1 MGTSKRVGGGIK
13 VAIIGGGPA
22 GLAAAIE
29 LARLPF
35 VNWSLYEQK
44 PTISEIGTG
53 ITLQRNTWRLLEQL
67 GASKHLGP
75 DDFFR
80 PVDGHD
86 NQDGR
91 TGVVVK
97 QTHPPAHV
105 ASHQA
110 PCRVHR
116 GKLQKALLR
125 EADESRIQTGMKLND
140 IERLPGGKLRLT
152 FGNGFIDEVD
162 LLVGA
167 DGIRSVVSHF
177 AFPEYSVSYTG
188 MTAYRTVVNARDVE
202 QIDGIPRATV
212 FWYSTDGKWIYTT
225 PLDNNDWELT
235 CRIREADDGNRSSW
249 GREVSVAEFI
259 AGFQEYCQ
267 PVQELLSLVTR
278 VKRFDYFGGRR
289 LDLVVKC
296 GSVALIGDA
305 SHPLS
310 GAFGAGAAFALED
323 AHVLAGAL
331 RWAASSTRDLHDALR
346 LFDRVRSPHYG
357 ALYQTMDT
365 IAASQEETSREAA
378 SVEEEIVGR
387 IENVSKPEH
396 NWMYYHDVD
405 QALENGILAAEEAA
419 ARFVLDR
426 YTRCPMSISPFK
438 VIVVGGGPVGLVAAH
453 ALHHAGIDFLVLEQR
468 NDIFEDVGASLI
480 ISPHNLR
487 VFHQLG
493 LWKRIEELGAPL
505 LHHSEGFDS
514 QRRTFKR
521 SYALSILQENH
532 GSSLVAFHRAHL
544 IKAIYDGLPE
554 AAKARYL
561 PGKKLTDVTITST
574 GVEVTCTDGSLYSAS
589 ILIGADGAYSK
600 TRSLMRCYALQAD
613 ASLASTW
620 DPEQPF
626 TSTYKCLWASFRR
639 PSEPGDSYETQGQH
653 RSTMYLTGCDKGWI
667 FLYERLDQASS
678 KRSFYDEKTIRSFGT
693 SFTHWPLTEKLT
705 VQDVLADPT
714 TITGMANLEEGIAQ
728 NVSWNGRIVLVGD
741 AWHKFTPN
749 SGLGFNNGVQD
760 VVSLCNKLRTLLVP
774 PGTPTSENTPAS
786 AALQKVFDEYRDER
800 IEPLRADFLR
810 SAHATRLSSWA
821 TWMDYLMGRYVY
833 SVSFIQ
839 KFLTNKSV
847 SPRISRGLVLNY
859 LSSPEPFSGKVPWEY
874 PTNKI

>member
-1 MGTSKRVGGGIK
+1 MGTSKGVGEGIK

-22 GLAAAIE
+22 RLAAAIE
-29 LARLPF
+29 LTRLPF
-35 VNWSLYEQK
+35 VNWRLYEQK
-44 PTISEIGTG
+44 PAINEIGTG

-80 PVDGHD
+80 PADGHD
-86 NQDGR
+86 NKDGR
-91 TGVVVK
+91 TGTVVK

-105 ASHQA
+105 APHQA
-110 PCRVHR
+110 PCRAYR
-116 GKLQKALLR
+116 GKLQKALLQ
-125 EADESRIQTGMKLND
+125 EVDESRIQTGMKLNE
-140 IERLPGGKLRLT
+140 IQRLPCGKLRLT
-152 FGNGFIDEVD
+152 FSNGFTDEVD

-167 DGIRSVVSHF
+167 DGIRSVVSHL

-188 MTAYRTVVNARDVE
+188 MTAYRSVVKVRDVGR
-202 QIDGIPRATV
+202 IDGVPKTTV

-225 PLDNNDWELT
+225 PLDNNDWEIT
-235 CRIREADDGNRSSW
+235 CRIREADDGNRSTC
-249 GREVSVAEFI
+249 GKEVSVAEFI
-259 AGFQEYCQ
+259 KGFQEYCP
-267 PVQELLSLVTR
+267 PVQQLLSLVTQ
-278 VKRFDYFGGRR
+278 VKRFDYFGGTR
-289 LDLVVKC
+289 LDSVVKY

-331 RWAASSTRDLHDALR
+331 RWGASSARELHDSA
-346 LFDRVRSPHYG
+346 VPGSN
-357 ALYQTMDT
+357 
-365 IAASQEETSREAA
+365 TS
-378 SVEEEIVGR
+378 V
-387 IENVSKPEH
+387 K
-396 NWMYYHDVD
+396 
-405 QALENGILAAEEAA
+405 

-426 YTRCPMSISPFK
+426 YNRCSMSTSPFK

-480 ISPHNLR
+480 VSPHNLR

-505 LHHSEGFDS
+505 LHHSEGFDW
-514 QRRTFKR
+514 QKHTFKR

-554 AAKARYL
+554 AAKARYI
-561 PGKKLTDVTITST
+561 PGTKLADITITST
-574 GVEVTCTDGSLYSAS
+574 GVKVTCTDGSLYSAS
-589 ILIGADGAYSK
+589 ILIGADGAHSK
-600 TRSLMRCYALQAD
+600 TRLLMRRYALQANPPL
-613 ASLASTW
+613 SSTW

-626 TSTYKCLWASFRR
+626 TSTYKCLWASFQR

-653 RSTMYLTGCDKGWI
+653 RSSMYLTGRDKGWI

-678 KRSFYDEKTIRSFGT
+678 ERSFYDEKAARSFGV
-693 SFTHWPLTEKLT
+693 SFAHWPLTEKLA

-714 TITGMANLEEGIAQ
+714 AITGMTNLEEGIAQ

-760 VVSLCNKLRTLLVP
+760 VVSLCNKLQALLVS
-774 PGTPTSENTPAS
+774 PGITTPENTPAS
-786 AALQKVFDEYRDER
+786 VALQKVFDEYQSER
-800 IEPLRADFLR
+800 IDSLRADFLR
-810 SAHATRLSSWA
+810 STHATRLSTWA

-833 SVSFIQ
+833 SVPFIQ
-839 KFLTNKSV
+839 KFLTNSSV
-847 SPRISRGLVLNY
+847 SPRISRGLVLDY
-859 LSSPEPFSGKVPWEY
+859 LSSPKPFSGRVLWEY
-874 PTNKI
+874 PTKKT